1 MRCVRWFAFV
11 LVASALALTGC
22 SSKKHASLDPF
33 AGKGSPYYPKKGP
46 LPKGGGK
53 YHVGKPYQVAGRWFR
68 PKEQPG
74 YDKIGVASWYG
85 PQFHRRRTSNGEW
98 FDMNDMTAAHAT
110 LPLPSYAKVTNL
122 ENGREMI
129 VRINDRGPFVGTR
142 IIDLSRRS
150 ADILGFRG
158 QGKAKVRVQYIGPAP
173 LDDRGRHLIAMN
185 RELSRGTPL
194 RHMIAAAGGDRYEP
208 APVQIAN
215 REESETVAAEEAKT
229 DFFVQ
234 VGSYSDPENAVRA
247 RQQVAGLGPVR
258 IEELEGSQGPLYRVR
273 LGPLSSESQ
282 AEEALNQVVDAGHD
296 DARLVVAHTGY

>member
-1 MRCVRWFAFV
+1 
-11 LVASALALTGC
+11 
-22 SSKKHASLDPF
+22 
-33 AGKGSPYYPKKGP
+33 
-46 LPKGGGK
+46 
-53 YHVGKPYQVAGRWFR
+53 
-68 PKEQPG
+68 
-74 YDKIGVASWYG
+74 
-85 PQFHRRRTSNGEW
+85 
-98 FDMNDMTAAHAT
+98 
-110 LPLPSYAKVTNL
+110 
-122 ENGREMI
+122 
-129 VRINDRGPFVGTR
+129 
-142 IIDLSRRS
+142 
-150 ADILGFRG
+150 
-158 QGKAKVRVQYIGPAP
+158 
-173 LDDRGRHLIAMN
+173 MN